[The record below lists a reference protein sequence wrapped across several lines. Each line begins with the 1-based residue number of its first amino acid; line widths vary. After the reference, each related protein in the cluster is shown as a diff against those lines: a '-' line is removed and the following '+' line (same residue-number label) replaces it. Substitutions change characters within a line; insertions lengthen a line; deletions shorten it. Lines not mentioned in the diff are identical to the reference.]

1 MTVGPRFHG
10 RLTLAMMGESGGRT
24 LWRVES
30 SVTYWSPVLNE
41 SSLQFADLLT
51 IPVGFRTDLA
61 SAPRVPVAWL
71 LAGGVANGPAVVHDY
86 LYAMKWP
93 TKALADAV
101 FFEAMGVDEPD
112 LGFVQVG
119 AAKRWLMYT
128 MVKLF
133 GGSAWAALDAESR
146 RSLGL
151 PERLPP

>member
-1 MTVGPRFHG
+1 MSASPRFHG

-41 SSLQFADLLT
+41 SPLQFADLLT

-61 SAPRVPVAWL
+61 STPRLPVAWL
-71 LAGGVANGPAVVHDY
+71 LAGGVANGPAVIHDY

-101 FFEAMGVDEPD
+101 FYEAMGVDEPE
-112 LGFVQVG
+112 LGFTQVG
-119 AAKRWLMYT
+119 QPKRWLMYT
-128 MVKLF
+128 MVHLF
-133 GGSAWAALDAESR
+133 GGTAWAALDAASR
-146 RSLGL
+146 ASLGL
-151 PERLPP
+151 PAELPP